1 METDEVFIPKARG
14 QYGKSQDC
22 LLFDVRFA
30 NHQPN
35 V

>member
-14 QYGKSQDC
+14 QYGKSQDF

-30 NHQPN
+30 IHQLD